1 MYVHTGGVPEG
12 DVGAEVGSGV
22 GAEGEGGV
30 GAEGEG
36 GSGERS
42 KKARIAGL
50 YRPPT
55 HDELRTLKETQN
67 LFQSNLM
74 RLQVWYCISLSLTHT
89 RMHARTHTHTHTH
102 THTQYL
108 CRTPDYLSLLP
119 CYYLL

>member
-22 GAEGEGGV
+22 GT
-30 GAEGEG
+30 EGEG

-42 KKARIAGL
+42 KKARVAGL

-102 THTQYL
+102 AH
-108 CRTPDYLSLLP
+108 SISV
-119 CYYLL
+119 